1 MIRNDY
7 TIELPVDAD
16 EAVKRLQ
23 HELHEAKRRRAEARR
38 ATSLEAFR
46 PGPAPMNVGGRS

>member
-7 TIELPVDAD
+7 TIELPVDAE
-16 EAVKRLQ
+16 EAVKRLR

-38 ATSLEAFR
+38 ATGFDAFR
-46 PGPAPMNVGGRS
+46 PGPATMNVGGRS

>member
-7 TIELPVDAD
+7 TIELPVDAE
-16 EAVKRLQ
+16 EAVKRLRR
-23 HELHEAKRRRAEARR
+23 ELHEAKRRRAEARR
-38 ATSLEAFR
+38 ATSLGAFR